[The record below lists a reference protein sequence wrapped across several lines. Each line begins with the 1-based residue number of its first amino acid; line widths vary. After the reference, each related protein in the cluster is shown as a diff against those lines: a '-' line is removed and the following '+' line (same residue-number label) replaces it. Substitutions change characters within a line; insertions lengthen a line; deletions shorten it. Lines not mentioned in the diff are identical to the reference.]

1 MARQVALCK
10 QPLTVR
16 EVFFMAKITVVML
29 DKDGKPITPTKS
41 PKKTDKEE

>member
-1 MARQVALCK
+1 VARQAALCR

-29 DKDGKPITPTKS
+29 DKDGKPITTKKS
-41 PKKTDKEE
+41 PKKTDEDE